1 MKCFEILL
9 GIDFCS
15 KEINFK
21 SFVLIHL
28 RARLGGFNYCTSED
42 NFQSCYL
49 HLRLPAD
56 AYVSVL
62 RIQVHFFIH
71 APFPKTG
78 KFLTFCFKAY
88 LSLRRPLSGST
99 ITSIFEI
106 GIVLNNVWVLE
117 VTSTTGAK
125 KDHYLLPFGVNLPLG
140 FEFHAVSSLVVS
152 PLRCE
157 GHALEVALLEPHWAP
172 KGSELTPRDRN
183 T

>member
-1 MKCFEILL
+1 MASDLTDSFFNLLSSNNCYFRKYHITDFPWQILQWRWTQIGSIHSSVKCFEIFL

-78 KFLTFCFKAY
+78 KLLTFCFKAY

-117 VTSTTGAK
+117 VTYNNRSK
-125 KDHYLLPFGVNLPLG
+125 KRSLPT
-140 FEFHAVSSLVVS
+140 SIWS
-152 PLRCE
+152 
-157 GHALEVALLEPHWAP
+157 
-172 KGSELTPRDRN
+172 
-183 T
+183 

>member
-1 MKCFEILL
+1 MLPPSPSTSWCVCKC
-9 GIDFCS
+9 
-15 KEINFK
+15 
-21 SFVLIHL
+21 
-28 RARLGGFNYCTSED
+28 TED
-42 NFQSCYL
+42 SSTLFYTC
-49 HLRLPAD
+49 
-56 AYVSVL
+56 
-62 RIQVHFFIH
+62 
-71 APFPKTG
+71 PFPENWQNCALLLKVY
-78 KFLTFCFKAY
+78 LTFW
-88 LSLRRPLSGST
+88 RPLSGSTSST

-117 VTSTTGAK
+117 ATSTTGAK